1 MASAKKK
8 KKKKIQNHAIV
19 IFLPNLAL
27 NRARYNS
34 TAPHPHSSLTWEG
47 GWGTVAET
55 GQKKPNQTYNT
66 GIYEA
71 IHKYTRPLKLGKI

>member
-8 KKKKIQNHAIV
+8 NIQNHAIV

-34 TAPHPHSSLTWEG
+34 TAPHPHPSLTWEE

-55 GQKKPNQTYNT
+55 GQKKPNRTYNT

-71 IHKYTRPLKLGKI
+71 IHKYTRPLKLG